1 MKIFNKEQEITKEV
15 GSELLR
21 KRSKSV
27 LDVFSQTI
35 NSLSQIVTEAKD
47 QAEQRQKEIDAAM
60 LEKKNL
66 EQLAESNEKVITKIQ
81 SIIEP
86 TNEIQGQS

>member
-1 MKIFNKEQEITKEV
+1 MKIFNKEQVITTEV

-35 NSLSQIVTEAKD
+35 NSLAQIVTEAKD
-47 QAEQRQKEIDAAM
+47 QAEQRQKEIEAAT

-81 SIIEP
+81 AIIEP
-86 TNEIQGQS
+86 TDEV

>member
-1 MKIFNKEQEITKEV
+1 MKIFNKEQTAITEV
-15 GSELLR
+15 NSELLR
-21 KRSKSV
+21 KRLNSV

-35 NSLSQIVTEAKD
+35 NSLGQIVTEAKD

-60 LEKKNL
+60 LEKQNL
-66 EQLAESNEKVITKIQ
+66 EQLAESNEKVITKIR

-86 TNEIQGQS
+86 TNEIQEQS

>member
-1 MKIFNKEQEITKEV
+1 MKIFNKEQEVQEV
-15 GSELLR
+15 NSEFLR
-21 KRSKSV
+21 KRSNSV

-35 NSLSQIVTEAKD
+35 NSLGQIVTEAKD

-60 LEKKNL
+60 LEKQNL

-81 SIIEP
+81 AIIEP
-86 TNEIQGQS
+86 TNEIQGQP

>member
-1 MKIFNKEQEITKEV
+1 MKIFNKEQEVQEV

-21 KRSKSV
+21 KRSNSV

-35 NSLSQIVTEAKD
+35 NSLGQIVTEAKD

-60 LEKKNL
+60 LEKQNL

-81 SIIEP
+81 AIIEP
-86 TNEIQGQS
+86 TNEIQGQP

>member
-1 MKIFNKEQEITKEV
+1 MKIFNKEQEIVKEV

-21 KRSKSV
+21 KRSNSV

-47 QAEQRQKEIDAAM
+47 QAEQRQKEIDAAT

-66 EQLAESNEKVITKIQ
+66 EQLAASNAKVITKIQ
-81 SIIEP
+81 AIIEP
-86 TNEIQGQS
+86 ENEV